1 MNEPR
6 RKYKVALQLTISII
20 CVIRMMVIGF
30 LMGEIIFFCRIIGEG
45 ISKIDS
51 CETLIEVAFESVPT
65 MCLQL

>member
-1 MNEPR
+1 
-6 RKYKVALQLTISII
+6 
-20 CVIRMMVIGF
+20 MMVIGF

-45 ISKIDS
+45 ISKIDI